1 MDNNKQ
7 LNMKSILNYTIIALL
22 SVASITSISAQKFA
36 HINSQLLMVEMP
48 EMKNA
53 DAQIQTYQES
63 LMKKGQD
70 MVQAFEAKYLA
81 YAEEANKGVLN
92 KIQMQQKEGE
102 LGKEQQAIQSYE
114 QEVQS
119 LLAQKRQSLYKPLID
134 KVKVAIEQVGKEGGY
149 TMIFESGSGVLV
161 HATESDDI
169 MALVKTKV
177 GM

>member
-22 SVASITSISAQKFA
+22 SIASITSVSAQKFA

-48 EMKNA
+48 EMKSA
-53 DAQIQTYQES
+53 DTQIQTYQES

-81 YAEEANKGVLN
+81 YAEEANKGELN

-114 QEVQS
+114 QEVQK
-119 LLAQKRQSLYKPLID
+119 LLGQKRQSLYKPLIE
-134 KVKVAIEQVGKEGGY
+134 KVKLAIEEVGKEGGY

-169 MALVKTKV
+169 MSLVKAKI

>member
-1 MDNNKQ
+1 MDNKKQ
-7 LNMKSILNYTIIALL
+7 NMKSILNYAIIALL
-22 SVASITSISAQKFA
+22 SVASITSVSAQKFA

-48 EMKNA
+48 EMKSA
-53 DAQIQTYQES
+53 DSQIQTYQEG

-81 YAEEANKGVLN
+81 YAEQANKGELN
-92 KIQMQQKEGE
+92 KIEMQQKEGE
-102 LGKEQQAIQSYE
+102 LGKEQQDIQAYE
-114 QEVQS
+114 QEVQT

-134 KVKVAIEQVGKEGGY
+134 KVKVAIEQVGKEGDY

-161 HATESDDI
+161 HAVESDDI
-169 MALVKTKV
+169 MALVKAKI